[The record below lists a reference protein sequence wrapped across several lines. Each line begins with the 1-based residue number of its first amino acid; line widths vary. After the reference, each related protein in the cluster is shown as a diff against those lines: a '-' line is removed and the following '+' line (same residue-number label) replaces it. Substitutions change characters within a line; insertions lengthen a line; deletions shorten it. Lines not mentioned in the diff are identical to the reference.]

1 MARRPVKLER
11 GHARP
16 RTASAPADAAIE
28 AHLDQLISPVGFH
41 LGEQYRALG
50 LRSRVLTLPVMLG
63 VVLTMIWRHVA
74 SVSELL
80 RLMAHDGLFHAPVR
94 EVSQQALSKRLQEL
108 PASLFA
114 EVMHTLLPTLHA
126 RSVAR
131 TRPLPPVHTQVQ
143 RHYPHIWAVDG
154 STLEA
159 VFKRTGMVRG
169 TPGKVLGG
177 TMCALLDVASK
188 LPVTI

>member
-114 EVMHTLLPTLHA
+114 EVKHTPCCQHSMHAVSRGPVRCHPSSHRFSGTTHTSGQSMGRRWR
-126 RSVAR
+126 RSS
-131 TRPLPPVHTQVQ
+131 
-143 RHYPHIWAVDG
+143 IG
-154 STLEA
+154 
-159 VFKRTGMVRG
+159 
-169 TPGKVLGG
+169 PGW
-177 TMCALLDVASK
+177 CAGNGESAGRNDVCA
-188 LPVTI
+188 P